1 MTEEPETN
9 AIRQEL
15 RRLEERILTLEK
27 ENAELRSRV
36 SSLELQTGQ
45 LTDRLL
51 RIGGNCSSC
60 GI

>member
-27 ENAELRSRV
+27 ENAELRSHV

>member
-27 ENAELRSRV
+27 ENTELRSRV